1 MGDAA
6 SIRSRKKEG
15 LPAWEES
22 SSPSSSSRAA
32 GGLSSISSATHA
44 SAGAIDRLIQPAA
57 AAAAATR
64 ERERERDGE
73 DNAGER
79 RWTGGAGKVA
89 ALRRALPGRQ
99 RRRPCTGAVQI
110 RISDHR
116 QTVFSKQWLLVNTL
130 VSLYFLFQISP
141 SIFHV
146 CIVA

>member
-64 ERERERDGE
+64 ERERETEKTTQGRGGGRGALE
-73 DNAGER
+73 RSRLSGVRCQAGSAGGLAPVQSKSESAI
-79 RWTGGAGKVA
+79 TGK
-89 ALRRALPGRQ
+89 Q
-99 RRRPCTGAVQI
+99 
-110 RISDHR
+110 
-116 QTVFSKQWLLVNTL
+116 FSA
-130 VSLYFLFQISP
+130 SSGY
-141 SIFHV
+141 
-146 CIVA
+146 